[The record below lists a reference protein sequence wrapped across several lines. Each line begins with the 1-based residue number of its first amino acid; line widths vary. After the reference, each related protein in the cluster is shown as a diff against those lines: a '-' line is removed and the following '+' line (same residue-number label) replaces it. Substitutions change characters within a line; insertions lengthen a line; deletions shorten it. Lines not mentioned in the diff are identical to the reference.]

1 MTITLKKLEENI
13 LGKLV
18 KRIHEMVE
26 VTLKTLASLIPVGG
40 ALATAIYDIVKNN
53 GLDKR
58 RKMWEYELE
67 NRLFKMEATLNDLSN
82 SEIFTT
88 AIIKTTEVAMKT
100 SSEEKLKYLANA
112 AANSYE
118 ADIDE
123 TRFYLYMGLIERYT
137 TRHISLMKEYIVP
150 TSKQVDSTNEDD
162 AIIINQLFVDGILL
176 YSDDGKNVLSPF
188 GKDFISYLTN
198 SGEKKSV

>member
-18 KRIHEMVE
+18 KKIHEMTE

-40 ALATAIYDIVKNN
+40 ALATAIYDIVKSNV
-53 GLDKR
+53 LDKR

-150 TSKQVDSTNEDD
+150 TSKEVDLTNDD
-162 AIIINQLFVDGILL
+162 VIIFNQLYADDIILHSNDAKGE
-176 YSDDGKNVLSPF
+176 YSLSQF
-188 GKDFISYLTN
+188 GKDFIFYLTY
-198 SGEKKSV
+198 SGE